1 MHYKP
6 HVFHILILRDYPVV
20 SMSHDPENVLRPR
33 CCSTPLLLCSD
44 PLLLLR
50 PRCCFLLR
58 PRCCFTPTP
67 LLQRT
72 YSDPVVATPLLFYSD
87 PVVVLLRP
95 RCCDPVVATPL
106 LHILIL
112 RDYPV
117 VSMSH
122 DPENVLR
129 PRCFTPTP
137 LLRPRCFTPT
147 PLLFVVVLLR
157 PRCCDPVVCLALAGV
172 NSWLCNINLTMT

>member
-44 PLLLLR
+44 PWLVLR

-67 LLQRT
+67 
-72 YSDPVVATPLLFYSD
+72 
-87 PVVVLLRP
+87 LLRP

-137 LLRPRCFTPT
+137 LLFYSDPVVATP
-147 PLLFVVVLLR
+147 LLR
-157 PRCCDPVVCLALAGV
+157 PRCLFSLGRSKLLALQHQFDYDV
-172 NSWLCNINLTMT
+172 KVL

>member
-67 LLQRT
+67 LLRPRCC
-72 YSDPVVATPLLFYSD
+72 DPVVAHTHSQGLPRGINEPRSRERTPTPLLFDPVVALLRPVVVTPTPLLFFTPTPLLFYSD
-87 PVVVLLRP
+87 PVV
-95 RCCDPVVATPL
+95 ATP
-106 LHILIL
+106 
-112 RDYPV
+112 
-117 VSMSH
+117 
-122 DPENVLR
+122 
-129 PRCFTPTP
+129 
-137 LLRPRCFTPT
+137 
-147 PLLFVVVLLR
+147 LLR

>member
-87 PVVVLLRP
+87 PVVATPLLRP
-95 RCCDPVVATPL
+95 RCCDPVVAHTHSQGL
-106 LHILIL
+106 
-112 RDYPV
+112 
-117 VSMSH
+117 
-122 DPENVLR
+122 
-129 PRCFTPTP
+129 PRGINEPRSRERTPTP
-137 LLRPRCFTPT
+137 LFYSDPVVAT
-147 PLLFVVVLLR
+147 PLFYSDPVVVLLR

>member
-67 LLQRT
+67 LLRPRCCDPVVAHTHSQGLPRGINEPRSRERT
-72 YSDPVVATPLLFYSD
+72 PTPLFYSDPVVATPLFYSD
-87 PVVVLLRP
+87 P
-95 RCCDPVVATPL
+95 
-106 LHILIL
+106 
-112 RDYPV
+112 
-117 VSMSH
+117 
-122 DPENVLR
+122 
-129 PRCFTPTP
+129 
-137 LLRPRCFTPT
+137 
-147 PLLFVVVLLR
+147 VVVLLR